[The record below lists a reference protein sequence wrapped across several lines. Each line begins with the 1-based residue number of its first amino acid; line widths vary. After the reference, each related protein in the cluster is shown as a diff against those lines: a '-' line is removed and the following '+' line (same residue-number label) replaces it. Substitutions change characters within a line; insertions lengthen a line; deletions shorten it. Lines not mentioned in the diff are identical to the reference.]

1 MAKVAWDYI
10 VPVKLPADLKGITP
24 GKLPANLL
32 VPVPGGGKLHR
43 LAANAWMA
51 MVAKAKAEGVELK
64 PTSSR
69 RYLQNS
75 GAATCWLYAALSV
88 GRNSRLEHKNLRR

>member
-10 VPVKLPADLKGITP
+10 VPVKLPADLKGVTP

-32 VPVPGGGKLHR
+32 VSIPGGGKLHK

-69 RYLQNS
+69 RYLQNPR
-75 GAATCWLYAALSV
+75 AAACWFYAALSV
-88 GRNSRLEHKNLRR
+88 GRNCRLKHKNL

>member
-10 VPVKLPADLKGITP
+10 VDVKLPADLKGVTP

-32 VPVPGGGKLHR
+32 VAIPGGGKLHR
-43 LAANAWMA
+43 LAANAWLA
-51 MVAKAKAEGVELK
+51 MVAKAKAEGIELK

-69 RYLQNS
+69 RYISNPR
-75 GAATCWLYAALSV
+75 AAACRLYAALSV
-88 GRNSRLEHKNLRR
+88 GRNCRLKHKNL